1 MADFCKLVS
10 VRRVGTELRT
20 RPEPPK
26 FLLLQASFL
35 RRKMQR
41 CCYIRGRRG
50 GSQPP
55 TERVPGLSAVG
66 IAQPDPRISHLLVVH
81 LRIVNQNVEAEPRH
95 REAAGGR
102 KQGVRGYRAIMLGG
116 DERATRAL
124 TSSCCI
130 EYVKRGGLPDARLIA
145 HAVERDLSG
154 IDLRGG
160 RLDLRLGGVEPTPAL
175 HYRGPRLDH
184 RINSHL

>member
-1 MADFCKLVS
+1 VADFCKLVS

-55 TERVPGLSAVG
+55 TEGSPAYLPSGLRSPIHA
-66 IAQPDPRISHLLVVH
+66 SH
-81 LRIVNQNVEAEPRH
+81 
-95 REAAGGR
+95 
-102 KQGVRGYRAIMLGG
+102 
-116 DERATRAL
+116 T
-124 TSSCCI
+124 CW
-130 EYVKRGGLPDARLIA
+130 
-145 HAVERDLSG
+145 
-154 IDLRGG
+154 
-160 RLDLRLGGVEPTPAL
+160 
-175 HYRGPRLDH
+175 
-184 RINSHL
+184 